1 MEKLRKFKPYIIY
14 TFIFVIMTILVF
26 FNFIKFG
33 KSLIREGDGF
43 YQHFV
48 FMCNFSELLKNSIF
62 NINNGIPMFSWEM
75 GLGLD
80 IIGQY
85 SYYVIGDLFRYISIF
100 FSQDNMVN
108 VYNFTTVSRIYF
120 SGIAF
125 IIYSKYNNKNNFKAI
140 LGGVIYAFC
149 GFNITYGTLHPYFI
163 NAAIIFPIMLLA
175 IDKFIKEDKI
185 SFAIFIIFLTAIMNY
200 YFYYKITILI
210 GLYFIIKMFC
220 ENKEK
225 GIKFFIIKTLKLIL
239 AYVIGTL
246 MAAIVL
252 FPTIYTF
259 VNSDRFLSQRALYNS
274 KYYENLFVGGKYF
287 STIFWV
293 PVISILAIPIAISQ
307 FKDKEKRTYVIYF
320 IIETIMLLVPFIGS
334 AMNGF
339 SFPINRWTFAYTFI
353 LVNLLIEGLSKKIIY
368 SKKQINLMLI
378 VALVYIFI
386 LINLKKV
393 DVNIIK
399 LSITFL
405 VIILGFIMLRNLK
418 YKNSIITNIF
428 QKFSEIIIAII
439 ICFNIICYAN
449 IYFGVKYNNNVSNF
463 LDNDKVLETY
473 ANCNNQISNFKLGIE
488 KIKSKDNN
496 FYRINEVT
504 KYSKNESLLF
514 NYKSLNSY
522 LSLGNGYIGK
532 LSRDLINSKYEKVDA
547 LNGLDNRT
555 KITTL
560 LANKYYI
567 TSKEKSLY
575 VPFGYELYKSI
586 DNEKDSDNP
595 TQIYTN
601 KYELPIGVFYDNYTL
616 EDDYNK
622 LTALEKEQI
631 ILDTAV
637 IKNKDDI
644 ENYNIKTEGNL
655 IENIKNNTTR
665 NMEYTIID
673 GEGLI
678 KNNIIKTDK
687 ANQSIKL
694 NIKRVQNSELYILF
708 EGLEYSPYTLEE
720 LRDIE
725 LEQQYTK
732 IQEEEFK
739 TKYKSYN
746 PSNAFKINIYYN
758 DIETQIKEEDKN
770 TSAYYIGIKDKL
782 VNLGYSSEHSGN
794 IKIVFDSIGKY
805 KYKNIKVIAVPMDN
819 YINSINKLKDNQFKL
834 TKYNN
839 NYIKGNIVASNNG
852 ILQFSIPFTEGW
864 NAYVDGEKND
874 IINVNTAFIGI
885 PLKAGKHEIYFK
897 YETPYLKI
905 GIITSIFGFI
915 MFICVIVVNKVKKS
929 SN

>member
-1 MEKLRKFKPYIIY
+1 
-14 TFIFVIMTILVF
+14 
-26 FNFIKFG
+26 
-33 KSLIREGDGF
+33 
-43 YQHFV
+43 
-48 FMCNFSELLKNSIF
+48 
-62 NINNGIPMFSWEM
+62 
-75 GLGLD
+75 
-80 IIGQY
+80 
-85 SYYVIGDLFRYISIF
+85 
-100 FSQDNMVN
+100 
-108 VYNFTTVSRIYF
+108 
-120 SGIAF
+120 
-125 IIYSKYNNKNNFKAI
+125 
-140 LGGVIYAFC
+140 
-149 GFNITYGTLHPYFI
+149 
-163 NAAIIFPIMLLA
+163 ML
-175 IDKFIKEDKI
+175 
-185 SFAIFIIFLTAIMNY
+185 
-200 YFYYKITILI
+200 
-210 GLYFIIKMFC
+210 
-220 ENKEK
+220 
-225 GIKFFIIKTLKLIL
+225 
-239 AYVIGTL
+239 
-246 MAAIVL
+246 
-252 FPTIYTF
+252 
-259 VNSDRFLSQRALYNS
+259 
-274 KYYENLFVGGKYF
+274 
-287 STIFWV
+287 
-293 PVISILAIPIAISQ
+293 
-307 FKDKEKRTYVIYF
+307 
-320 IIETIMLLVPFIGS
+320 
-334 AMNGF
+334 
-339 SFPINRWTFAYTFI
+339 
-353 LVNLLIEGLSKKIIY
+353 
-368 SKKQINLMLI
+368 
-378 VALVYIFI
+378 
-386 LINLKKV
+386 
-393 DVNIIK
+393 
-399 LSITFL
+399 
-405 VIILGFIMLRNLK
+405 
-418 YKNSIITNIF
+418 
-428 QKFSEIIIAII
+428 
-439 ICFNIICYAN
+439 
-449 IYFGVKYNNNVSNF
+449 
-463 LDNDKVLETY
+463 
-473 ANCNNQISNFKLGIE
+473 
-488 KIKSKDNN
+488 
-496 FYRINEVT
+496 
-504 KYSKNESLLF
+504 
-514 NYKSLNSY
+514 
-522 LSLGNGYIGK
+522 
-532 LSRDLINSKYEKVDA
+532 NSKYEKVDA

-567 TSKEKSLY
+567 TSKEKSSY

-644 ENYNIKTEGNL
+644 ENYNIKTEENL

-678 KNNIIKTDK
+678 QNNIIKTDK

-720 LRDIE
+720 LKDIE

-819 YINSINKLKDNQFKL
+819 YINSINKLKYNQFKL

-839 NYIKGNIVASNNG
+839 NYIKGNIVASSNG
-852 ILQFSIPFTEGW
+852 ILQFSIPSTEGW
-864 NAYVDGEKND
+864 NAYVDGEKTD

-915 MFICVIVVNKVKKS
+915 MFICVIVVNKIKRNSK
-929 SN
+929 